1 MQTDDLLAACLDAQA
16 QGLSPLAILEQ
27 RATPDQRVEL
37 ESLLDLAYRVRRLAP
52 QALRHERRAAMTA
65 RLVASMRV
73 GAAPGAWRP
82 SA

>member
-1 MQTDDLLAACLDAQA
+1 MQTEDLLAACLDAQA

-37 ESLLDLAYRVRRLAP
+37 ESLLDLASRVRRLAP
-52 QALRHERRAAMTA
+52 QPLRLERRAAMTA
-65 RLVASMRV
+65 RLAASMRV
-73 GAAPGAWRP
+73 GAASGAWRP